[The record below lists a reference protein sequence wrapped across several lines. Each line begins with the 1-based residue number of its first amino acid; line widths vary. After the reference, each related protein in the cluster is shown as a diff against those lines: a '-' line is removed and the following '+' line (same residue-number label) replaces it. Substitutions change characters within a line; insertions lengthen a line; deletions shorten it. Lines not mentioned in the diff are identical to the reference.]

1 LVEEARTAKN
11 GLLVLLG
18 GSPLHTNVDGG
29 LSVGIRENPSIP
41 AALTK
46 TAKVNFSVA
55 VLGDSDGGLREDGGL
70 CEGDGG
76 LRDPTAKTAIRKS
89 TLAVLGKPQPSCG
102 FETLPDGKAATSP
115 VCEGSLPLEGIFAA
129 YHARARARGC

>member
-1 LVEEARTAKN
+1 LKRLGRLKN

-70 CEGDGG
+70 
-76 LRDPTAKTAIRKS
+76 RDPTAKTAIRKS
-89 TLAVLGKPQPSCG
+89 TLAVLGKPQRSCG
-102 FETLPDGKAATSP
+102 FEPLPDVKAATSP
-115 VCEGSLPLEGIFAA
+115 VCEGSRPLEAA
-129 YHARARARGC
+129 KTPKTAPCLAEEEAECRYRN